1 MNPVIMEM
9 MIKERRDDMLR
20 EAERLQLIALYEAN
34 TTPRKARILITL
46 GDLLIRTGEKL
57 KQKYSH
63 TQEIS
68 ATTCGG
74 L

>member
-9 MIKERRDDMLR
+9 IIKEKRDDMLA
-20 EAERLQLIALYEAN
+20 EAERLQLVALYEAN
-34 TTPRKARILITL
+34 TPPRKARILITL
-46 GDLLIRTGEKL
+46 GDLLIHTGEKL
-57 KQKYSH
+57 KQRYSH

-68 ATTCGG
+68 TSTCGG

>member
-9 MIKERRDDMLR
+9 MIKEKRNDMLR
-20 EAERLQLIALYEAN
+20 EAERLQLVSIYETQN
-34 TTPRKARILITL
+34 PPRKARILITL
-46 GDLLIRTGEKL
+46 GNLLIRTGEKL
-57 KQKYSH
+57 KQRYGH

-68 ATTCGG
+68 TITCGG